1 MIIHGDVV
9 NMSELYHYGIKGQKH
24 GVRKYQNEDGSLTPA
39 GRIRY
44 GVGEK
49 MRTNDPSDSAVTKRV
64 KRDYNNLSDEEFSR
78 KYQGTKEVYRKRVNR
93 YGDPYMNAPLA
104 KLGKRLAGVKGKKAD
119 KYAKDE
125 VKKIEASNVKKQTG
139 KSVSK
144 GKSVASQHKG
154 TKLKD
159 FGRAVAIAGAVTFT
173 ASLLATTYGAYKL
186 GVRPVKMAKDNV
198 KYMSDKK
205 KYYNTVIDYG
215 SEENSLGQKIKDL
228 KLKDIGND
236 FDDGFEYRKRLTAG

>member
-1 MIIHGDVV
+1 
-9 NMSELYHYGIKGQKH
+9 MSELYHYGIKGQKH
-24 GVRKYQNEDGSLTPA
+24 GVRKYQNEDGSLTPE
-39 GRIRY
+39 GRIHY
-44 GVGEK
+44 GIGDK
-49 MRTNDPSDSAVTKRV
+49 KGKFTIKKT
-64 KRDYNNLSDEEFSR
+64 
-78 KYQGTKEVYRKRVNR
+78 TKENK
-93 YGDPYMNAPLA
+93 
-104 KLGKRLAGVKGKKAD
+104 
-119 KYAKDE
+119 
-125 VKKIEASNVKKQTG
+125 SNIKKQTG

-159 FGRAVAIAGAVTFT
+159 FGRAVAIASAVTFT

-236 FDDGFEYRKRLTAG
+236 FGDEFEYRKRLTAG